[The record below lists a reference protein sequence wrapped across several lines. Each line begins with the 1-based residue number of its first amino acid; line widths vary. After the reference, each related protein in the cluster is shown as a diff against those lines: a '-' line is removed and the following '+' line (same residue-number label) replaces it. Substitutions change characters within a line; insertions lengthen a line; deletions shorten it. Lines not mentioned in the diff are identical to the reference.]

1 LKKINRTAE
10 LIFTFKILIKKN
22 FAKFKAKKDVNRGL
36 IIRISLLKSY
46 TTKWF
51 KSLKNTGQ
59 NLHISIFLKEPNKS
73 RYSSTNLL
81 FSTFRFIE

>member
-10 LIFTFKILIKKN
+10 QIFTFKILIKKN

-36 IIRISLLKSY
+36 IIRISLLKSC

-51 KSLKNTGQ
+51 KSLKCMVKISTSSSKNQVMAAELQ
-59 NLHISIFLKEPNKS
+59 N
-73 RYSSTNLL
+73 
-81 FSTFRFIE
+81 